1 MAQDDAQWL
10 AAAQGGDRRALEHLL
25 AAHVSQVERFAA
37 RMCRHEAD
45 AQDVTQETL
54 IAAARTVGH
63 FRGDAAVS
71 TWLFRIAR
79 SFCIKQRRRGRS
91 VRRADAS
98 LDDEGSTEVRTLADP
113 SAAPDA
119 ELQDRDLGHALQTA
133 IASLAPMY
141 REVLLLRDVE
151 GLTAPEVAAVLGVGV
166 DTVKTRL
173 HRARL
178 TVRAEVAPHL
188 SSPEELPTSGSS
200 CPDVLASYSRH
211 LEGDIKPDNCAA
223 MEAHLDSCPRCRGR
237 CDTLRRTLH
246 LCKSLP
252 GPTVPIGTQHL
263 VRSALERAARSA

>member
-1 MAQDDAQWL
+1 MEQDDVRWL

-25 AAHVSQVERFAA
+25 AAHASQVERFAA
-37 RMCRHEAD
+37 RMCHDQAD
-45 AQDVTQETL
+45 AQDVMQETL

-98 LDDEGSTEVRTLADP
+98 LDDEGSAEVRALADP
-113 SAAPDA
+113 AAAPDV
-119 ELQDRDLGHALQTA
+119 ELQDRDLGSALQSA

-151 GLTAPEVAAVLGVGV
+151 GLTAPEVAAVLGIGV

-178 TVRAEVAPHL
+178 AVRAEVAPHL
-188 SSPEELPTSGSS
+188 ATPGELLPPGPG

-211 LEGDIKPDNCAA
+211 LEGDIKPDTCAE
-223 MEAHLDSCPRCRGR
+223 MEAHLEACPRCQGR
-237 CDTLRRTLH
+237 CDTLRRTLQ
-246 LCKSLP
+246 LCKSIP